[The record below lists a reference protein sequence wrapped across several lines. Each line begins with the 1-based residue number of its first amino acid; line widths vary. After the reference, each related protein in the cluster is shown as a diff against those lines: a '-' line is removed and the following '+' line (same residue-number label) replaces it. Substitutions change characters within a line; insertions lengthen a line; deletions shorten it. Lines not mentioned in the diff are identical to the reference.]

1 MKKVLALLIALMPV
15 LASAKITLGEVTI
28 SGEKSEVTV
37 MMNKNKPKYY
47 CIPVMTD
54 HTGTHEIWVKPK
66 EAAKFHTALFEA
78 KAKFK
83 EWAKVAEDNNVGEFE
98 KDMPVRFPTVTY
110 VWGHGDLFFCDA
122 PFKLTFRRTK
132 EGDNF
137 AALYIHVTAATNR
150 FVDENFIVL
159 LMGEEELDTFLD
171 TFSSKNI
178 EKVMLENADYDP
190 NTDKRTVDDS
200 LFK

>member
-37 MMNKNKPKYY
+37 EMRFP
-47 CIPVMTD
+47 
-54 HTGTHEIWVKPK
+54 
-66 EAAKFHTALFEA
+66 A
-78 KAKFK
+78 
-83 EWAKVAEDNNVGEFE
+83 
-98 KDMPVRFPTVTY
+98 DMPVRFPTVTY

-132 EGDNF
+132 EGENF